1 VYLKEQVG
9 KTYQWDIMIE
19 IYEHIHVSIAKVGFS
34 QNYRWEENY
43 EYKQYEEN
51 GIYFE
56 YERLAIVEIMWLE
69 IQ

>member
-1 VYLKEQVG
+1 
-9 KTYQWDIMIE
+9 M
-19 IYEHIHVSIAKVGFS
+19 YEHIHVSIAIVGFS

-43 EYKQYEEN
+43 ECKQYEEN
-51 GIYFE
+51 SIYFE